1 MEGAGM
7 LDQTMR
13 QRRIRFAKNLLNAGI
28 AVLMVVLIIVVFGH
42 KGGSLSPTFLPLP
55 AIILVVVLCGLLMN
69 MVSIIFNAAEVAV
82 VDTPGRR
89 FLVLQHGM
97 RVARATGIILLV
109 LYIVFLLLIPYV
121 ETAMSTKERSAIDL
135 TTIKVDTFDNIDDF
149 DAEFA
154 ERIAIDVKGGP
165 EVHYTLYYKD
175 AETSTF
181 VEKNA
186 SVVLSGTLGTIP
198 INDYPRGEYKL
209 ELFIEDTGQGTE
221 SDVVYMVDRKVNPDL
236 RTALT
241 GLLLV
246 IAIANLVWTVACYV
260 LMRKYEVESVG
271 GLADA
276 EETAVEWR

>member
-1 MEGAGM
+1 
-7 LDQTMR
+7 
-13 QRRIRFAKNLLNAGI
+13 
-28 AVLMVVLIIVVFGH
+28 
-42 KGGSLSPTFLPLP
+42 
-55 AIILVVVLCGLLMN
+55 VVVLCGLLMN